1 MQFPF
6 VNSLLLKMAPGLSM
20 QFPFVNS
27 LLLKMAA
34 GLSMQCMH
42 GKTNE
47 FMAGTFVNF
56 NCSFF
61 SFFSQLAKIVWVY
74 LCN

>member
-1 MQFPF
+1 M
-6 VNSLLLKMAPGLSM
+6 NSLLLKMPAGLSM

-42 GKTNE
+42 GKTYE

-56 NCSFF
+56 NCYFFF
-61 SFFSQLAKIVWVY
+61 SFF
-74 LCN
+74 